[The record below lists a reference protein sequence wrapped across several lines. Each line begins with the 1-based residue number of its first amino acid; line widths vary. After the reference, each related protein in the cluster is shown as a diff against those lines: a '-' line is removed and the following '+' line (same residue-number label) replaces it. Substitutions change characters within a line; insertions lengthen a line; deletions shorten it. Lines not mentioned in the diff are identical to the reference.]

1 LVREHNPGIVILG
14 RVKFASEI
22 EGLRALDID
31 VIHDE
36 CESAVAMIHAA
47 REIYQRVTLTDRE
60 IRDIATQ

>member
-1 LVREHNPGIVILG
+1 VILG

-22 EGLRALDID
+22 EGLRSLDID

-36 CESAVAMIHAA
+36 CESAVAMIHSA